1 MKVIEVNYT
10 PGENAISSL
19 TRIDFSDT
27 FATTNHT
34 NSITEITQLI
44 FGRSPKW
51 IRALFAV
58 RNFMVRFIGLKNDKP
73 ADYNVGFE
81 VGHYIGFF
89 RIFSITENEML
100 LGADDTHLNF
110 RAVITSSQT
119 PLYNIKV
126 TTLVSYNN
134 RKGRMYMQFI
144 KPFHRM
150 VVKNMVQQAYKN
162 PDSEAKPKRKKSL
175 NLAK

>member
-1 MKVIEVNYT
+1 MKVIEVTYM
-10 PGENAISSL
+10 PGEKVLSNL

-27 FATTNHT
+27 FATTNHI

-58 RNFMVRFIGLKNDKP
+58 RNFIVRFIGLKNNKP
-73 ADYNVGFE
+73 ADYKVGFE
-81 VGHYIGFF
+81 IGHYIGFF

-110 RAVITSSQT
+110 RAVITNSQT

-134 RKGRMYMQFI
+134 RKGRIYMQFI

-150 VVKNMVQQAYKN
+150 VVKNMVRQAYKN
-162 PDSEAKPKRKKSL
+162 PNA
-175 NLAK
+175 